1 MGIGP
6 LAGLQHDD
14 SCESRFAIKP
24 NPPRPSAAMAR
35 SLHTAA
41 HRELVSAVK
50 ALRKSAGLSQR
61 ELAERLGRE
70 QNFVGRIETG
80 QRRIDLV
87 EWVMLCR
94 ACGVEPASEL
104 TRIVTSLAALLAP
117 RPPKRQPPTR
127 KRNSSFSQLSLLGE

>member
-1 MGIGP
+1 
-6 LAGLQHDD
+6 
-14 SCESRFAIKP
+14 
-24 NPPRPSAAMAR
+24 MAR

-50 ALRKSAGLSQR
+50 AMRKSARLSQR

-94 ACGVEPASEL
+94 ACGVDAAVQ
-104 TRIVTSLAALLAP
+104 VTQLVGQLAALVPQIPSP
-117 RPPKRQPPTR
+117 RKASSGRTR
-127 KRNSSFSQLSLLGE
+127 